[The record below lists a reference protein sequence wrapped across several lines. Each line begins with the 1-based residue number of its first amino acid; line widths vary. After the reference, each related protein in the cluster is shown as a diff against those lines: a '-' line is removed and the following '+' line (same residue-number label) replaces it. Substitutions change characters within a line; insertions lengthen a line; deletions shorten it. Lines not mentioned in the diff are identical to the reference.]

1 MVLCPSGHDSTT
13 TDFCDV
19 CGAPLDEASS
29 PVAPKVPVAPP
40 AELCP
45 VCGAGRTGR
54 FCEACGHDFA
64 GAVRPPVQPA
74 QPSPVQPSPLQSPPD
89 QPSPARP
96 SPAQPS
102 PARPPVQPVQP
113 AQPSVNRP
121 SASGWL
127 AVVAA
132 DPDYYRMVIA
142 AGAPDAASIALPAYC
157 PERRFVLAGQQVRV
171 GRRSASRGL
180 HPEIDLSGPPE
191 DPGVSHLH
199 AVLLAQPGG
208 WAVLDPGSTNGTTLN
223 DDPEP
228 IPTNVAV
235 SLADGDRIHV
245 GAWTT
250 ITVHAHPD

>member
-29 PVAPKVPVAPP
+29 PVAPKVPVAAP
-40 AELCP
+40 AQPCP

-54 FCEACGHDFA
+54 FCEVCGHDFA
-64 GAVRPPVQPA
+64 GVVQPGTQTPA
-74 QPSPVQPSPLQSPPD
+74 QPQP
-89 QPSPARP
+89 
-96 SPAQPS
+96 PAQPQ
-102 PARPPVQPVQP
+102 VQPHP
-113 AQPSVNRP
+113 T
-121 SASGWL
+121 GWL

-132 DPDYYRMVIA
+132 DPDYYRTVVA
-142 AGAPDAASIALPAYC
+142 AGGPDAATITMPAYC
-157 PERRFVLAGQQVRV
+157 PERRFVLAGTQVRV

-199 AVLLAQPGG
+199 AVLLARPDGG
-208 WAVLDPGSTNGTTLN
+208 WDIVDPGSTNGTTLN
-223 DDPEP
+223 NDPRP
-228 IPTNVAV
+228 IRAGVAV
-235 SLADGDRIHV
+235 PLADGDRIHV

-250 ITVHAHPD
+250 ITLRAG